1 MSDTISIDPSKII
14 KTTLFKLVLIYLVIL
29 EIIASQN
36 PEKSLFK
43 NIFIR
48 LITNF
53 IVLLVLEFSLF
64 EAVAYSLGFTTLFF
78 VLAEK

>member
-1 MSDTISIDPSKII
+1 MSDTISIDPSEII

-29 EIIASQN
+29 QITASQN
-36 PEKSLFK
+36 HEKSLFK

-53 IVLLVLEFSLF
+53 IVLIVLEYSLF